1 MEDLGTIRT
10 YRQKEKATK
19 MITIKIIVDT
29 ALSLIAKEISKRK
42 EPNPGEYGCR
52 ECGFAMFN
60 KGIETIA
67 KMFEDGL

>member
-1 MEDLGTIRT
+1 
-10 YRQKEKATK
+10 